1 MVVAGSGR
9 MKLDD
14 DIIEIERMDAVRV
27 APSVMRSFE
36 AGPDGLD
43 ILVFGRQHDG
53 DGEAIPGWWSD

>member
-14 DIIEIERMDAVRV
+14 DIIEIEQMDAVRV
-27 APSVMRSFE
+27 APSVTRSFE

-43 ILVFGRQHDG
+43 ILAFGRHHEG
-53 DGEAIPGWWSD
+53 DGEVIPGWWSD